1 MFYAQKTLTKALFVG
16 VAGALVACA
25 SVLPTTTSK
34 NKSQF
39 ASYQEAKTAFDRVV
53 LDKTTDADLKA
64 HGFDTHKTPNVRVLN
79 YVDVVNLFGNA
90 FTVSQLPEGVKKCV
104 DAREDC
110 AGYVLN
116 VQDIKNKREGNVA
129 ADLFGFKKHTHTTGW
144 QFQATLIMVKDV
156 VVYKL
161 WTGTPEI
168 ESFEKQSNPLGPMQN
183 LGGVLPKPSF

>member
-1 MFYAQKTLTKALFVG
+1 MLFTRKYVFAAMFVG
-16 VAGALVACA
+16 FAAALASCA

-34 NKSQF
+34 NKSQW
-39 ASYQEAKTAFDRVV
+39 ASYGDARAAFDLVV
-53 LDKTTDADLKA
+53 LNKTTGDDLKK
-64 HGFDTHKTPNVRVLN
+64 HGFDTKKTPNVRILN

-90 FTVSQLPEGVKKCV
+90 FSVSQLPEGVKKCV
-104 DAREDC
+104 AAREDC
-110 AGYVLN
+110 SGYVLV

-129 ADLFGFKKHTHTTGW
+129 ADLFGFKKHIHTTGW
-144 QFQATLIMVKDV
+144 QFQATLIMVKNI

-183 LGGVLPKPSF
+183 LGGAIPKPF